1 MFVCSTVSGLRFY
14 KCCHL
19 CLFMFRLGKFEVF
32 DGDPGDK
39 ISLKLTG
46 EHARYTLFLASQA

>member
-1 MFVCSTVSGLRFY
+1 MY
-14 KCCHL
+14 
-19 CLFMFRLGKFEVF
+19 FRLGKFEVF

-46 EHARYTLFLASQA
+46 EHARLVLFIDNFWLLIIRT